1 MASRTDRQQ
10 PALFHFEPTSAGP
23 HVRAF
28 RLEPENTQ
36 RFLTPHAHRF
46 FEVIYFEEPGGV
58 HRLGNETWE
67 SEAGDLLV
75 IAPGQVHEWAPDV
88 LERHATIWVLEFTAA
103 ALNPVEY
110 AEGSLLGILLHPLLA
125 PFAYGSERGAFRLKT
140 PVEARQRWETA
151 LRELE
156 AERFEQQPHWEE
168 AVHALFILILVQVTR
183 LAAETREMAPVPS
196 QPLLKQ
202 VFGVIDARFADHLS
216 LADVAQA
223 VHHSPPHLTT
233 TIRRLTGRTVG
244 EWITE
249 RRMAEARRLL
259 VHTDCGIAQV
269 ATRVG
274 YTDPAHF
281 IRQFRRATGSP
292 PGAWR
297 QSNR

>member
-1 MASRTDRQQ
+1 MSRRTDREL
-10 PALFHFEPTSAGP
+10 PALFHFEPTSTGP

-28 RLEPENTQ
+28 RLEPENTE

-46 FEVIYFEEPGGV
+46 FELVYFEEPGGL
-58 HRLGNETWE
+58 HRLGHESWE
-67 SEAGDLLV
+67 SAAGDLLV

-88 LERHATIWVLEFTAA
+88 LERQAVIWVLEFTAA
-103 ALNPVEY
+103 ALDPAEY

-125 PFAYGSERGAFRLKT
+125 PFAYGSERGSFRLSV
-140 PVEARQRWETA
+140 PPDQRLNWEAA

-156 AERFEQQPHWEE
+156 AERRAQQPHWEA
-168 AVHALFILILVQVTR
+168 AVHSLFTLMLVQVNR
-183 LAAETREMAPVPS
+183 LSIASSEIAPVPS
-196 QPLLKQ
+196 QPLLRQ
-202 VFGVIDARFADHLS
+202 VFEVIDSRFADRLS
-216 LADVAQA
+216 LTDVAQA

-259 VHTDCGIAQV
+259 VHTDLGITQI

-281 IRQFRRATGSP
+281 IRQFRRAAGSP

-297 QSNR
+297 QANR

>member
-1 MASRTDRQQ
+1 MATRRDRQQ
-10 PALFHFEPTSAGP
+10 PALFHFQPTSAGP

-28 RLEPENTQ
+28 RLEPENTE
-36 RFLTPHAHRF
+36 RFLRAHAHRF

-58 HRLGNETWE
+58 HRLGQETWE
-67 SEAGDLLV
+67 SSAGDLLV

-88 LERHATIWVLEFTAA
+88 LERNAVVWVLEFTAA
-103 ALNPVEY
+103 ALDPAEY

-125 PFAYGSERGAFRLKT
+125 PFAYGSERGSFRMSVPERDRPKW
-140 PVEARQRWETA
+140 EAA

-156 AERFEQQPHWEE
+156 AERLDQQPHWEA
-168 AVHALFILILVQVTR
+168 AVHALFTLTLVQVNR
-183 LAAETREMAPVPS
+183 LAAASCALAPVPT
-196 QPLLKQ
+196 QPLLRQ
-202 VFGVIDARFADHLS
+202 VFGVIDSRFADHLS

-233 TIRRLTGRTVG
+233 TIRKLTGRTVG

-259 VHTDCGIAQV
+259 VHTDHSIAQI
-269 ATRVG
+269 AARVG

-297 QSNR
+297 QANR